1 MPAGPVVDR
10 SAYDAR
16 MGFVSILVAL
26 LLEQARPLK
35 QGNPVHVLARVWV
48 RWVGHSFDAGR
59 PQHAVL
65 AWTVGV
71 LLPALA
77 TAAVYWALVQA
88 AGWPLAMVWN
98 IVVLY
103 VTLGF
108 RQFSH
113 HFTDIRNALES
124 GDMEQARQLLAR
136 WRQIDLAGLPR
147 SEIVRQV
154 VEHSVIAAHRHVFG
168 VLTWFS
174 ILSAVGLGPA
184 GAVLYRLGEF
194 VPRYWRIKTEVLE
207 QPVSEPLQAMASQ
220 CWHLIDWLPARVTA
234 IGFAVVG
241 SFEEAIENWRN
252 RVQQGLSGNDG
263 VIIAATAGAINL
275 QLGGPIGDGLQN
287 PGGAGTATDASALSS
302 GGQQPEVGHLRT
314 VVGLVWRTVLMW
326 MTLLAL
332 LTLARLLG

>member
-1 MPAGPVVDR
+1 MR
-10 SAYDAR
+10 SAYDSP

-35 QGNPVHVLARVWV
+35 QGNPVHALARAWV

-59 PQHAVL
+59 AQHAVL

-71 LLPALA
+71 LLPALVA
-77 TAAVYWALVQA
+77 AAVYWAVDQL
-88 AGWPLAMVWN
+88 AGWPMAMVWN
-98 IVVLY
+98 IAVLY
-103 VTLGF
+103 LTLGF

-124 GDMEQARQLLAR
+124 GDLEQARQLLAH
-136 WRQIDLAGLPR
+136 WRQMDLAGLPR
-147 SEIVRQV
+147 SEIVQQV

-194 VPRYWRIKTEVLE
+194 VPRYWRTKAEVLE
-207 QPVSEPLQAMASQ
+207 QPVSGPLQAMASQ

-252 RVQQGLSGNDG
+252 RVQQGLTGNDG
-263 VIIAATAGAINL
+263 VILAATAGAINL
-275 QLGGPIGDGLQN
+275 HLGEGVGSHGRNSADAGMGDG
-287 PGGAGTATDASALSS
+287 ASAQVS

>member
-1 MPAGPVVDR
+1 
-10 SAYDAR
+10 

-35 QGNPVHVLARVWV
+35 PGNPVHVLARAWV

-59 PQHAVL
+59 AQHAVL

-71 LLPALA
+71 LLPVVV
-77 TAAVYWALVQA
+77 TTAVYWALAQM
-88 AGWPLAMVWN
+88 AGWPVAMAWN
-98 IVVLY
+98 ILVLY

-136 WRQIDLAGLPR
+136 WRQVDVSGLPR

-174 ILSAVGLGPA
+174 ILSALGLGPA
-184 GAVLYRLGEF
+184 GAVLYRLAEF
-194 VPRYWRIKTEVLE
+194 VPRYWRIKAEVLE
-207 QPVSEPLQAMASQ
+207 QPVSEPLQAMASH

-234 IGFAVVG
+234 IGFAVAG

-252 RVQQGLSGNDG
+252 RAQQGLSGNDG
-263 VIIAATAGAINL
+263 VILAATAGAINL
-275 QLGGPIGDGLQN
+275 RLGEVIGTGMQN
-287 PGGAGTATDASALSS
+287 PGAGGVDNGTCAPPS
-302 GGQQPEVGHLRT
+302 GGQQPDVGHLRT
-314 VVGLVWRTVLMW
+314 VVGLVWRTVLMC